1 MKKGLYLVIM
11 IFSASFI
18 VIVTGLTLLNKN
30 GKLEKIDEDK
40 LNYSDKNF
48 AQEFNKYSYNAE
60 IVYYKESS
68 TNSKANYSVVKYTY
82 KDNIEKFD
90 DYQNRTYEFDDFT
103 NKKQYFRTGSKED
116 KDAYSIKNITYHSY
130 HSMIVDVLSNS
141 KYSDQNIYVLKTPS
155 DVVKRFIESFNE
167 RTQSSITYK
176 EGEKHKIYL
185 SVKNDRIE
193 EFVFLDGDK
202 RISIIFSNINK
213 IEDITLPVIKE
224 AS

>member
-11 IFSASFI
+11 IFSTSFI

-155 DVVKRFIESFNE
+155 DVVKRFIESLNE

-176 EGEKHKIYL
+176 EGEKYKIYL

-213 IEDITLPVIKE
+213 IEEITLPVIKE